1 VSAPTTTARPAG
13 SDGGAVPDIRTP
25 GGPTAD
31 VDVTV
36 TATASSS
43 ATVRRTPRRRARGR
57 GVAIVAAQFI
67 VVAALLALMQWA
79 VDSGTVKTLYLAS
92 PTQIVAAFPDLV
104 IEGNLFGNLLVTL
117 WEATLGV
124 ALGFAFGVAT
134 GVVMGLSTATER
146 FLRPF
151 VSAAMAVPKVTI
163 IPLLTLYLG
172 IGIEH
177 KVAIVFLFSYF
188 LFVFNTLAGIRQ
200 VQDSHLKVA
209 RASRASRWQT
219 VTKVILPSAS
229 PTIVAALRIEAGTA
243 LVAALFAEIIAS
255 KAGLGNM
262 LNTAVGKYDTP
273 SIFGLVIAITVF
285 SVLIIAAV
293 DLLEKKVLLRWKYI
307 R

>member
-1 VSAPTTTARPAG
+1 MSVGTAEAPRAASVDAIAGERSERRGIVGAAGAARRRPRG
-13 SDGGAVPDIRTP
+13 LRIGI
-25 GGPTAD
+25 
-31 VDVTV
+31 V
-36 TATASSS
+36 TA
-43 ATVRRTPRRRARGR
+43 
-57 GVAIVAAQFI
+57 QLI
-67 VVAALLALMQWA
+67 VVAAGLGLMQWA
-79 VDSGTVKTLYLAS
+79 VDSGTVKSLYLAS
-92 PTQIVAAFPDLV
+92 PTQIVEAFPDLIV
-104 IEGNLFGNLLVTL
+104 EGNLFGNLLVTL

-124 ALGFAFGVAT
+124 VLGFAFGVGT
-134 GVVMGLSTATER
+134 GVIMGLSKTIEQ

-151 VSAAMAVPKVTI
+151 VSAAMAVPKVTL
-163 IPLLTLYLG
+163 IPLLTFYIG

-200 VQDSHLKVA
+200 VDANHLKIARVN
-209 RASRASRWQT
+209 RASQWQT

-273 SIFGLVIAITVF
+273 SIFGLVLAITVF

-293 DLLEKKVLLRWKYI
+293 DLLEKKVLLRWKYLQ
-307 R
+307 

>member
-1 VSAPTTTARPAG
+1 MSADTVQAPHTATGTRERAGRAAPEAHEPTASPATLTPTT
-13 SDGGAVPDIRTP
+13 
-25 GGPTAD
+25 
-31 VDVTV
+31 
-36 TATASSS
+36 
-43 ATVRRTPRRRARGR
+43 RRRRRPRRVRG
-57 GVAIVAAQFI
+57 GILIAQLLV
-67 VVAALLALMQWA
+67 VVAGLALMQWA

-92 PTQIVAAFPDLV
+92 PTQIVEAFPDLV
-104 IEGNLFGNLLVTL
+104 VEGNLFGNLLVTL

-124 ALGFAFGVAT
+124 VLGFAFGVGT
-134 GVVMGLSTATER
+134 GVLMGLSRAVEQ

-163 IPLLTLYLG
+163 IPLLTFYIG

-200 VQDSHLKVA
+200 VDANHLKIARVN
-209 RASRASRWQT
+209 RASQWQT

-273 SIFGLVIAITVF
+273 SIFGLVLAITVF
-285 SVLIIAAV
+285 SVLVIAAV
-293 DLLEKKVLLRWKYI
+293 DLLEKKVLLRWKYLH
-307 R
+307 

>member
-1 VSAPTTTARPAG
+1 MSVGTAEAPRAASVDAIVGERPERGGTVGAAG
-13 SDGGAVPDIRTP
+13 A
-25 GGPTAD
+25 A
-31 VDVTV
+31 
-36 TATASSS
+36 
-43 ATVRRTPRRRARGR
+43 RRRPRGLR
-57 GVAIVAAQFI
+57 LGILTAQLI
-67 VVAALLALMQWA
+67 VVAAGLGLMQWA

-92 PTQIVAAFPDLV
+92 PTQILEAFPDLV
-104 IEGNLFGNLLVTL
+104 VEGNLFGNLLVTL

-124 ALGFAFGVAT
+124 VLGFAFGVGT
-134 GVVMGLSTATER
+134 GVLMGLSKTIEQ

-151 VSAAMAVPKVTI
+151 VSAAMAVPKVTL
-163 IPLLTLYLG
+163 IPLLTFYIG

-200 VQDSHLKVA
+200 VDANHLKIARVN
-209 RASRASRWQT
+209 RASQWQT

-273 SIFGLVIAITVF
+273 SIFGLVLAITVF
-285 SVLIIAAV
+285 SVFIIAAV
-293 DLLEKKVLLRWKYI
+293 DLLEKKVLLRWKYVQ
-307 R
+307 

>member
-1 VSAPTTTARPAG
+1 MSVGTAEAPRAASVDARAG
-13 SDGGAVPDIRTP
+13 AQSERRGGGV
-25 GGPTAD
+25 GPVA
-31 VDVTV
+31 
-36 TATASSS
+36 AG
-43 ATVRRTPRRRARGR
+43 RRRRPRGLR
-57 GVAIVAAQFI
+57 LGILTAQLV
-67 VVAALLALMQWA
+67 VVAAGLGLMQWA
-79 VDSGTVKTLYLAS
+79 VDSGTVKSLYLAS

-104 IEGNLFGNLLVTL
+104 VEGNLFGNLLVTL

-134 GVVMGLSTATER
+134 GVLMGLSTTIER

-163 IPLLTLYLG
+163 IPLLTLYIG

-200 VQDSHLKVA
+200 VDANHLKIAHVN
-209 RASRASRWQT
+209 RASQWQT

-273 SIFGLVIAITVF
+273 TIFGLVLAITVF

-293 DLLEKKVLLRWKYI
+293 DLLEKKVLLRWKYVQ
-307 R
+307 

>member
-1 VSAPTTTARPAG
+1 MSLGTAEARPAASVDASAAAG
-13 SDGGAVPDIRTP
+13 SERRADAL
-25 GGPTAD
+25 GP
-31 VDVTV
+31 V
-36 TATASSS
+36 ATAS
-43 ATVRRTPRRRARGR
+43 RRRRRRRPRILRLG
-57 GVAIVAAQFI
+57 ILTAQVV
-67 VVAALLALMQWA
+67 VVAAGLVLMQWA
-79 VDSGTVKTLYLAS
+79 VDSGTVKSLYLAS

-104 IEGNLFGNLLVTL
+104 VEGNLFGNLLVTL

-124 ALGFAFGVAT
+124 TLGFAFGVAT
-134 GVVMGLSTATER
+134 GVLMGLSTTIER

-163 IPLLTLYLG
+163 IPLLTLYIG

-200 VQDSHLKVA
+200 VDANHLKIARVN
-209 RASRASRWQT
+209 RASQWQT
-219 VTKVILPSAS
+219 VMKVILPSAS

-273 SIFGLVIAITVF
+273 SIFGLVLAITVF
-285 SVLIIAAV
+285 SVLIITAV
-293 DLLEKKVLLRWKYI
+293 DLLEKKVLLRWKHLQ
-307 R
+307 

>member
-1 VSAPTTTARPAG
+1 MSVGTAEAPRAASVDAIAG
-13 SDGGAVPDIRTP
+13 ERSERRGGAV
-25 GGPTAD
+25 GPVA
-31 VDVTV
+31 
-36 TATASSS
+36 AG
-43 ATVRRTPRRRARGR
+43 RRRRPRRFRLG
-57 GVAIVAAQFI
+57 ILTAQLV
-67 VVAALLALMQWA
+67 VVAAGLGAMQWA

-92 PTQIVAAFPDLV
+92 PTQILAAFPDLI

-124 ALGFAFGVAT
+124 VLGFAFGVGT
-134 GVVMGLSTATER
+134 GVIMGLSKTIEQ

-151 VSAAMAVPKVTI
+151 VSAAMAVPKVTL
-163 IPLLTLYLG
+163 IPLLTFYIG

-200 VQDSHLKVA
+200 VDANHLKIARVN
-209 RASRASRWQT
+209 RASQWQT

-273 SIFGLVIAITVF
+273 SIFGLVLAITVF

-293 DLLEKKVLLRWKYI
+293 DLLEKKVLLRWKYVQ
-307 R
+307 